1 MPFAFPSELTLNLEI
16 FLGIL
21 IPVALLNQYVAK
33 APHNHYLFSYI
44 IGSAI
49 AALTFGMVYLLSLPM
64 FRGNPFAVAIGLL
77 GIVLLWKFLFGPWS
91 SEVKATVLGT
101 FLFWIAVIRLE
112 ALPSTLRFATLLAL
126 PIAFLPALLWCMLFL
141 KQHRERFSV
150 VILTFLAGMLSTA
163 PILFYDYVVRTG
175 VELDFFLFR
184 LTPEHFMR
192 SSETFASQLLT
203 GQIGIISSSVLASL
217 VSFVLV
223 SVIEEWS
230 KNWVMKSSD
239 RAYFRSIDDAI
250 QLSIIAAIGFAF
262 AENIVNPNYFVAFV
276 RDYLVAPQN
285 PQWGAFTASIVG
297 RAVITNMVHVT
308 SSGVLGYFY
317 GLAFFAQPF
326 LMEDRAEGRRHLF
339 LSFLYRA
346 LGVRR
351 ATLFQEKKLLEGL
364 CAAIGLHSFFNIVVS
379 LPEMLPGNPNTL
391 GQLFGF
397 SGIGSGITIVAAPAL
412 LYVFGGWF
420 LLAYLFRRKESLQE
434 FGVRQHEEVFVRA
447 A

>member
-1 MPFAFPSELTLNLEI
+1 MHAGI
-16 FLGIL
+16 FLGL
-21 IPVALLNQYVAK
+21 LAPVALANRFLAR
-33 APHNHYLFSYI
+33 APRNHYLFSYVV
-44 IGSAI
+44 GSAV
-49 AALTFGMVYLLSLPM
+49 AALTFGVVHLLSLPM
-64 FRGNPFAVAIGLL
+64 LKSNPFAIAL
-77 GIVLLWKFLFGPWS
+77 GILGVLLLWKFLFGPWS

-101 FLFWIAVIRLE
+101 FLFWIGVVRLE
-112 ALPSTLRFATLLAL
+112 ALPVTLRFATLLAL
-126 PIAFLPALLWCMLFL
+126 PIAFLPALLWCLLFL
-141 KQHRERFSV
+141 KQHRERLSV
-150 VILTFLAGMLSTA
+150 VVLTFLAGMLSTA
-163 PILFYDYVVRTG
+163 PILFYDYVVRSG

-184 LTPEHFMR
+184 LKPEHFMR

-203 GQIGIISSSVLASL
+203 GQIGIISSSILASL
-217 VSFVLV
+217 VSFALV
-223 SVIEEWS
+223 GVIEEWS

-276 RDYLVAPQN
+276 RDHLVAPPM
-285 PQWGAFTASIVG
+285 PQWGAFAASIVG

-317 GLAFFAQPF
+317 GLAFFAQPY
-326 LMEDRAEGRRHLF
+326 LMEDRVEGHRHRF
-339 LSFLYRA
+339 LSFVYRA

-379 LPEMLPGNPNTL
+379 IPEMVPDHPSTL
-391 GQLFGF
+391 GELFGF
-397 SGIGSGITIVAAPAL
+397 LGIGSAVTIVAVPAL

-420 LLAYLFRRKESLQE
+420 LLSYLFRRKESLRE
-434 FGVRQHEEVFVRA
+434 FGARQHEEVFVRDARA